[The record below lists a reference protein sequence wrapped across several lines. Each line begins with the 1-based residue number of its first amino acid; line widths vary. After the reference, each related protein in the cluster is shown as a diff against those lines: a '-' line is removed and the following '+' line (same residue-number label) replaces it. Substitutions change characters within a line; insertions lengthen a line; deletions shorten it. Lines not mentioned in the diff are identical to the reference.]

1 MLNNVKTLKYS
12 GNEAREI
19 ANELAELRIKV
30 FWDFPYL
37 YEGNIEY
44 EKKYLETYFTARH
57 SFILVVKDGDKVIGA
72 TTAIWVNDEEDSFK
86 KSIQNYG
93 LNADEVLY
101 FGESVLLPEYRG
113 LGLGKVF
120 MDEREKFARSLGFI
134 KILAFCSVERPLD
147 HPMRPKDYRPLDE
160 FWKSR
165 GFAPALGLSTEFSWQ
180 DRNESQET
188 MKKMNYWLKYI

>member
-1 MLNNVKTLKYS
+1 MLKNITTLKYS
-12 GNEAREI
+12 GSEARQI
-19 ANELAELRIKV
+19 ADELAKLRIKI

-44 EKKYLETYFTARH
+44 EKKYLETYFKARH
-57 SFILVVKDGDKVIGA
+57 SFILVAKDGDKFIGA
-72 TTAIWVNDEEDSFK
+72 TSAIWANEEEESFK
-86 KSIQNYG
+86 KPLKDYG
-93 LNADEVLY
+93 LNTDEVFY

-113 LGLGKVF
+113 LGLGKIF
-120 MDEREKFARSLGFI
+120 MEERESFARSLGFI
-134 KILAFCSVERPLD
+134 KVLAFCSVERSLAHPLC
-147 HPMRPKDYRPLDE
+147 PPEYRPLNE

-165 GFAPALGLSTEFSWQ
+165 GFSPEPGLSTEFSWQ